1 MMNYKGYTA
10 TVEFDDEAEIFF
22 GTVINTRDTITFQ
35 SVNAHLLK
43 KEFELSVDDYLEFCK
58 VQKVAPEKPY
68 SGRFVLRVEPE
79 LHGKLHAEA
88 ILHRQSLNEFIQNQL
103 KQALGVVKK

>member
-10 TVEFDDEAEIFF
+10 KVEFDEEAEIFF

-35 SVNAHLLK
+35 SENAHELK

-58 VQKVAPEKPY
+58 EQGKAPEKPY
-68 SGRFVLRVEPE
+68 SGRFVLRVDPE
-79 LHGKLHAEA
+79 LHSKLHAEA
-88 ILHRQSLNEFIQNQL
+88 ILHHQSLNDFIQNQL
-103 KQALGVVKK
+103 QHALAR